1 MSSVYGLKKEKQM
14 SQKIKV
20 MIADDHAMFREG
32 IRYILES
39 DPQIQVVGESS
50 NGRQAVKEAE
60 RIKPQVI
67 IMDIAMPELNGIE
80 ATRQILQK
88 NPSIKI
94 IILTMHYTT
103 EHIYQALQAGAKG
116 FVIKEAAG
124 KELIR
129 SVWSVYT
136 NHRYLSRQV
145 DEMIINDYL
154 FQRQNIAPR
163 SPLESLSPRE
173 REILQ
178 MVVEGKTSAAIAEIL
193 FISAKTVETYRSR
206 LMVKLGVK
214 DRAGLIKFALEHGIT
229 A

>member
-1 MSSVYGLKKEKQM
+1 MTEK
-14 SQKIKV
+14 IRV
-20 MIADDHAMFREG
+20 MISDDHAMFREG

-39 DPQIQVVGESS
+39 DPRIQVVGEAS
-50 NGRQAVKEAE
+50 NGRQAVKVAKN
-60 RIKPQVI
+60 IKPQVI

-80 ATRQILQK
+80 ATRQIIQE
-88 NPSIKI
+88 NPSIKV
-94 IILTMHYTT
+94 IILTMHYTS

-129 SVWSVYT
+129 SVWSTYT
-136 NHRYLSRQV
+136 GHRYLSRQV
-145 DEMIINDYL
+145 DEMIIEDYL
-154 FQRQNIAPR
+154 TQRRNPKPQ

-193 FISAKTVETYRSR
+193 YISPKTVETYRSR
-206 LMVKLGVK
+206 LMVKVGIK
-214 DRAGLIKFALEHGIT
+214 DMAGLIKFALEHGLT
-229 A
+229 T